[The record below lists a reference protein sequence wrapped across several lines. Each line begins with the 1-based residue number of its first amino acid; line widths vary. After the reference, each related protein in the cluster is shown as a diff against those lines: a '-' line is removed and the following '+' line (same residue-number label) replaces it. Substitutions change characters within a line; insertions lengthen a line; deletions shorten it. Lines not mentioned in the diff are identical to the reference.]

1 MRTKYLALFERFGV
15 DLVLAGHLHMCA
27 RGEYHGIELVT
38 SGPAGRTLG
47 RDGSGITIV
56 TVEDSEPS
64 ATYYEID
71 EIPAAID

>member
-1 MRTKYLALFERFGV
+1 
-15 DLVLAGHLHMCA
+15 MCA
-27 RGEYHGIELVT
+27 RGEYRGIELVT

-56 TVEDSEPS
+56 TVEDGKAS